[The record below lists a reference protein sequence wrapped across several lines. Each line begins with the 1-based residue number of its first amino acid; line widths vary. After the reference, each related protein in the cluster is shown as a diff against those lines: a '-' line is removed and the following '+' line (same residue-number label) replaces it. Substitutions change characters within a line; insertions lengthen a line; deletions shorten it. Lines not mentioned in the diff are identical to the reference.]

1 MTLNASITSNRAPA
15 RVRIIGDFL
24 VFEVV
29 PIFHK
34 IEEPVVRSLIA
45 SRRKGY
51 QCSPVV
57 VLAIKDE
64 MHAVKFVVVL
74 FDNEWNI
81 MLIDELCA
89 AYTSDGARS
98 MCHPCTQYI
107 VDVELS
113 KEYPPSLQHEAS
125 YCCRRFR
132 EWELIRA

>member
-57 VLAIKDE
+57 VLAIKVPFFNFFFD
-64 MHAVKFVVVL
+64 MPCHANMDSGRIF
-74 FDNEWNI
+74 
-81 MLIDELCA
+81 
-89 AYTSDGARS
+89 T
-98 MCHPCTQYI
+98 
-107 VDVELS
+107 
-113 KEYPPSLQHEAS
+113 
-125 YCCRRFR
+125 
-132 EWELIRA
+132 